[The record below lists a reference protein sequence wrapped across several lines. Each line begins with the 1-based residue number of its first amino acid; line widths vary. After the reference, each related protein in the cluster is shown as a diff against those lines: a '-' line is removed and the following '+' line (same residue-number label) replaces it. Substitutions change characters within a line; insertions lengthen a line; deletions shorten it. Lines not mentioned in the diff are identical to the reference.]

1 MNDETIMKKQN
12 ATLKNLSPHLF
23 WDVDRTKLDLNK
35 NKRLIIQ
42 RVFLRG
48 DISDIK
54 ILLQLYDLDTIK
66 EEIIKAGFLDKKT
79 LKWASDFLNIPKT
92 KFLCYVKELSKQVH

>member
-1 MNDETIMKKQN
+1 MKN
-12 ATLKNLSPHLF
+12 RPIDIKNLSPHLF

-54 ILLQLYDLDTIK
+54 ILLQLYDSDTIK
-66 EEIIKAGFLDKKT
+66 EEIVQAGFLDKKT

-92 KFLCYVKELSKQVH
+92 KFLCYVKEQSKQVH